1 MSRLIAIAG
10 ATLLALLFLVPV
22 TLAADPSAR
31 GERAVITSGADIN
44 LPADES
50 VELFIVY
57 NSTARIEGHATTIL
71 VVDGVAN
78 LVGGSANG
86 VIAIQSHVTLDDA
99 SHVSGDIRAIESTVD
114 GATAATVSGSVRGIG
129 PDLFLG
135 WRDFGAVLLLVYLA
149 FAVSAIVAGVVL
161 AGLAG
166 RQVRAAS
173 ALITEEPGMVLGAAF
188 IGLAGL
194 LVAGTL
200 AIVTVVGIPFGV
212 GLLAVV
218 LPGLFLVGYI
228 VAGIWIGEWI
238 LRRSSSE
245 VHERP
250 YRAAVVGLAIVGLVG
265 FIPPIGGLVS
275 FIGFGAVVLLS
286 WRVFRGGPVHAA
298 SQPGGLPVAEAAS

>member
-10 ATLLALLFLVPV
+10 AMLLALLFIVPV
-22 TLAADPSAR
+22 TLAAEPSAR
-31 GERAVITSGADIN
+31 GEHVVITSGADIT

-50 VELFIVY
+50 VDLFVVY

-114 GATAATVSGSVRGIG
+114 GATTATVAGTVRGIG
-129 PDLFLG
+129 PDMFLA

-173 ALITEEPGMVLGAAF
+173 ALITEEPGMVLGAA
-188 IGLAGL
+188 ILGLAGL
-194 LVAGTL
+194 LIAGIL
-200 AIVTVVGIPFGV
+200 AMVTVVGIPFGV
-212 GLLAVV
+212 GLLVVV

-228 VAGIWIGEWI
+228 VAGIWIGEWV

-250 YRAAVVGLAIVGLVG
+250 YRAAVVGLALVGLVG
-265 FIPPIGGLVS
+265 LVPPIGGLVS
-275 FIGFGAVVLLS
+275 FIGFGAVVLLA
-286 WRVFRGGPVHAA
+286 WRVFRGA
-298 SQPGGLPVAEAAS
+298 PGRAPTQAGVGPVAEPAG